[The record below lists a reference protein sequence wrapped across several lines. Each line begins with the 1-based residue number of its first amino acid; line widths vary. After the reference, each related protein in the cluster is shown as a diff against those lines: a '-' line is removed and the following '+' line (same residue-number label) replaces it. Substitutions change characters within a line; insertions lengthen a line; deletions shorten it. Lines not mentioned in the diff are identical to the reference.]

1 MLETG
6 RTIYGFDEFRIDTQK
21 RRLGR
26 EGEVIPLTSKA
37 FDLLLALVESGGR
50 EISKDEL
57 MQRVWPDQI
66 VEDANLTVTMS
77 HLRKALGERAN
88 EHRFIVTI
96 PGRGYRFIAEVIDLA
111 EPRELI
117 IESKSA
123 SQVTVEEEIVSD
135 RVLEAG
141 ASLPSGESAHP
152 LPALDAKREP
162 DFSVL
167 PQALVSR
174 MPAVPATARTNR
186 RRMAVAAAGLIA
198 VAIAAYYLLIG
209 HGTANEVPQI
219 KSIAVLPFK
228 PLVTEGRDESLELG
242 MADSLIARLSNI
254 HQISVRSISSVRK
267 YNALEQD
274 PIAAGREQRV
284 DAVIDGQIQKAGEKV
299 RVTVRLLRVADG
311 VPLWAGQFDEKMTD
325 IFAVQDSISERLT
338 AALAVKLT
346 SEEQR
351 RLTKR
356 NTDDTEAYQLYLKG
370 RYHLNRLTDDGFFKG
385 RDYFQQAID
394 KDPNYALAY
403 AGLADAYNALG
414 GFDTLASKET
424 FPKAREAA
432 EKALKLDESLA
443 EAHSAL
449 AVVKFS
455 YDWEFTAAER
465 EFRRALEIN
474 PNYSDAHKM
483 NSYYLTAM
491 GRFDDAL
498 KEMTRA
504 QELDPLNLEKI
515 AGSGEVLYHQR
526 RYDQAIEQYRKALE
540 MDPNSGF
547 VHWALGRT
555 LLAQGKY
562 DEAVAELKK
571 SIPLSGESPDEPAEL
586 ARAYAL
592 SGRRDE
598 ARKILEELKS
608 LSARKQVAPS
618 VVAAIYGALGDKA
631 QAFELFERAFKE
643 RDVILVLLNVE
654 PMFDPLRSDQRFA
667 ELASRVGLPQ

>member
-432 EKALKLDESLA
+432 EKALELDESLA

-526 RYDQAIEQYRKALE
+526 RYDQAIEQYGKALE

-654 PMFDPLRSDQRFA
+654 PMFDPLRSEPRFA